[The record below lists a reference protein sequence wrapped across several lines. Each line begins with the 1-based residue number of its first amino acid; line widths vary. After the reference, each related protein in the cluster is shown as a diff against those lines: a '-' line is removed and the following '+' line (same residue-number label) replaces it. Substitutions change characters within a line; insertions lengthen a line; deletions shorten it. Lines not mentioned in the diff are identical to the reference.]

1 MPSKSKLP
9 WTGSKKSS
17 ESLNISSSK
26 TDQQDAQAM
35 SLRKALNE
43 QNSKISDLQNQLSI
57 SEISS
62 SSLDGLSSSDV
73 KKLCVEVDTANKY
86 YNKLLVITSKRL
98 EDTISERDAQVQQ
111 LSQKMQLVMS
121 AKDKEM
127 KRANALNTEDRPL
140 ANPTGTSKN
149 IRMAISAETAK
160 NLDPKKLPKIP
171 KSSKEKEF
179 LQQSLEQ
186 NQFFRNLNNNQLTK
200 IIDCME
206 KKKLAAEVDIIKE
219 GTDGLYLYII
229 ETGSV
234 CVSTNKDGNIA
245 TLEQGKV
252 FGELALL
259 YNCRRTASVKTK
271 TAVTVYQLDRNFF
284 RTIVQSTGAA
294 ADIAKFNLLKSVP
307 SLQNLSEAKLKKIC
321 DCMEEEA
328 FMDGDCII
336 KQGTSGDLFYII
348 ANGKVRVTKNKGN
361 GEEEVAVLEKGLY
374 FGELALQS
382 EEKRAANVYAIGE
395 VKCLSLDRHAF
406 INLIG
411 KLEDQKSVTEEPEKD
426 DGKSKQIATKEEF
439 GLENAVLGDVRVLKN
454 LGQGGFGDVKL
465 VYFKNN
471 DVDRKPYAL
480 KCVQKCRIVQ
490 YGQQRHIMD
499 EKNILFQMRSS
510 FILSLHKTFKDNKLV
525 YLLTDAYLGGDL
537 WRLLHARGPFP
548 DTVARFY
555 IACVVEAFGYLH
567 GRGIVYRDLKP
578 ENLMLHINGYL
589 RLVDLGFAKKV
600 PLGSKTWTFCGT
612 PEYIPPEVIA
622 NTGHTLSADY
632 WSLGILVY
640 ELLTRKTPFRAKD
653 DLTIYENILR
663 GVHAVQFSYRI
674 SRKAEMLIKA
684 LCRQEPS
691 ERLGY
696 QKGGIN
702 DIRKHKWF
710 GGFDWDGFQAQKVP
724 APILPDV
731 RDPMDNAEKA
741 VLLENPSHVPEET
754 SGWDA
759 DF

>member
-1 MPSKSKLP
+1 MAEEAAGSSM
-9 WTGSKKSS
+9 GSKADIDSLQRKLAEREARIVELEARVTCKAVESS
-17 ESLNISSSK
+17 NLDKLN
-26 TDQQDAQAM
+26 QG
-35 SLRKALNE
+35 
-43 QNSKISDLQNQLSI
+43 DL
-57 SEISS
+57 
-62 SSLDGLSSSDV
+62 
-73 KKLCVEVDTANKY
+73 KKLCLELDASNNALKK
-86 YNKLLVITSKRL
+86 KLEQFTN
-98 EDTISERDAQVQQ
+98 EHNAQVQQ
-111 LSQKMQLVMS
+111 LEDKMRLVLTD
-121 AKDKEM
+121 KDRQI
-127 KRANALNTEDRPL
+127 KRHEALADTAGGSKPL
-140 ANPTGTSKN
+140 ANKTEGDGKN
-149 IRMAISAETAK
+149 IRMAISAETNQKA
-160 NLDPKKLPKIP
+160 LDPKKLPKVP
-171 KSSKEKEF
+171 KSKEDRSF
-179 LQQSLEQ
+179 LQHALEQ
-186 NQFFRNLNNNQLTK
+186 NQFFRNLKSDQLTK

-206 KKKLAAEVDIIKE
+206 KKKLKSGVEIIKE
-219 GTDGLYLYII
+219 GTDGTYLYII
-229 ETGSV
+229 ENGSV
-234 CVSTNKDGNIA
+234 VVSTAKDGDVA
-245 TLEQGKV
+245 DVQEGKI

-271 TAVTVYQLDRNFF
+271 TDVTVYQLDRRYFQA
-284 RTIVQSTGAA
+284 IVQSTGAER
-294 ADIAKFNLLKSVP
+294 DQAKFDLIKEVP
-307 SLQNLSEAKLKKIC
+307 RLRDLVAAKLKKIC
-321 DCMEEEA
+321 DCLEEER

-336 KQGTSGDLFYII
+336 KQGTTGDSFYII
-348 ANGKVRVTKNKGN
+348 ADGRVKVTKTEGKTDT
-361 GEEEVAVLEKGLY
+361 ELAQLEKGKF

-382 EEKRAANVYAIGE
+382 EDKRAANVYAIGD
-395 VKCLSLDRHAF
+395 VRCFSLDRHAF

-411 KLEDQKSVTEEPEKD
+411 RLDEQKADAIEEVDVSENQET
-426 DGKSKQIATKEEF
+426 KSAAG
-439 GLENAVLGDVRVLKN
+439 GLEGSTIADARVLKS

-465 VYFKNN
+465 VFFKGSQFEQ
-471 DVDRKPYAL
+471 KPYAL

-499 EKNILFQMRSS
+499 EKNILFQMRSP
-510 FILSLHKTFKDNKLV
+510 FILTLHKTYKDAKQV

-555 IACVVEAFGYLH
+555 IACVVEAFAYLH
-567 GRGIVYRDLKP
+567 QRGIVYRDLKP
-578 ENLMLHINGYL
+578 ENLMLDINGYL
-589 RLVDLGFAKKV
+589 RLVDLGFAKRV
-600 PLGSKTWTFCGT
+600 PLGNKTWTFCGT

-663 GVHAVQFSYRI
+663 GIHSVQFSYRV
-674 SRKAEMLIKA
+674 SRKAEMLIKS

-710 GGFDWDGFQAQKVP
+710 GGFDWDGFHAQRVP

-731 RDPMDNAEKA
+731 RDPMEQAEKA
-741 VLLENPSHVPEET
+741 GLLDPMNHIPDET

-759 DF
+759 TF